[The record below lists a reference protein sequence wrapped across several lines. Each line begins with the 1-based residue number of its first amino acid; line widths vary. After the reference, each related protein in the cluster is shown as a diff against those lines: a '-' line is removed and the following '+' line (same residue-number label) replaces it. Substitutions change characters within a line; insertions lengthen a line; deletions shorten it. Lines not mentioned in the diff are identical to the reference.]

1 MSSDYNQNSKDN
13 GETKKERKS
22 FSERYPM
29 LSWALIATLMT
40 IILSSAFSFL
50 SETVL
55 VDTSIVISIIIAII
69 FILLNVITDTLGVSV
84 TSCQKVPFLAMA
96 SKKIKGAKE
105 ALVLIDNADKIS
117 NICSDI
123 IGDICGIMS
132 GAVGVN
138 IVSNILILNGGSLN
152 SILVSVLISTTIAA
166 VTVFFKAIGKYLA
179 TRYYTQI
186 VLFSS
191 KALKIFI
198 KKKRKRK
205 HNKKNKN

>member
-1 MSSDYNQNSKDN
+1 MSSDYHPENNLDGGQQKP
-13 GETKKERKS
+13 KKEK
-22 FSERYPM
+22 FSVRHPM
-29 LSWALIATLMT
+29 LSWALIATSMT
-40 IILSSAFSFL
+40 IVLSSLFSFL

-55 VDTSIVISIIIAII
+55 LETSIIVSFIIAII
-69 FILLNVITDTLGVSV
+69 FILLNVVTDTLGVSV
-84 TSCQKVPFLAMA
+84 TACDKVPFLAMA

-132 GAVGVN
+132 GAVGAN
-138 IVSNILILNGGSLN
+138 IVTQILILNNGSLN
-152 SILVSVLISTTIAA
+152 SILISVVISTAIAA

-179 TRYYTQI
+179 TRYYEAI

-191 KALKIFI
+191 KILKIFI

-205 HNKKNKN
+205 NRNCKK